1 MFTLSSLISAS
12 GGRVVRGSAD
22 QALRFTGGA
31 FDSRLVSAGDCF
43 FALRDQRDG
52 HDFVAD
58 ALRRGAVAAVVERIP
73 SDIPADAVL
82 IQVASPLH
90 ALRQLADAIR
100 REQPIPAVGIT
111 GSVGKTT
118 TKEATAAAL
127 GARYRVLRTLASHN
141 NEIGVPLTFLRQEP
155 GHEVAVIELGF
166 YVPGEIADLSRLVRQ
181 RIGIITAIPDI
192 PVHFARTPDVEAI
205 ARGKAELIEALP
217 ADGVA
222 LLNADDAR
230 VRGLAAR
237 TRARVVLFGESADA
251 EVRATLVREDGFA
264 GTRFSVRV
272 GSEQTEARLPLPGRH
287 LLGAALAA
295 LGAATILGVPLDEA
309 AVALETLEP
318 PAHRMSVRRG
328 MGITVLDDSYNSSP
342 AAVHAALAV
351 LRDVRTRR
359 VAVLGDMLELGTFS
373 VSAHEAV
380 GADVAR
386 SADALI
392 AVGELA
398 AIIASAA
405 QRSGLRTVRR
415 AADAAEALV
424 SCRQLLRPGDT
435 VLVKGSRALALDALA
450 DALVR
455 PTDETVRA

>member
-12 GGRVVRGSAD
+12 GGQVVRGSAD
-22 QALRFTGGA
+22 HMLRFSGGA
-31 FDSRLVSAGDCF
+31 FDSRLISGGECF

-58 ALRRGAVAAVVERIP
+58 ALGRGAAAAVVERIP
-73 SDIPADAVL
+73 ADVPAGALL
-82 IQVASPLH
+82 IQVADPLL
-90 ALRQLADAIR
+90 ALRRLADAIR
-100 REQPIPAVGIT
+100 DEHPIPAVAIT

-141 NEIGVPLTFLRQEP
+141 NEIGVPLTFLRQEA

-217 ADGVA
+217 ADGIA

-230 VRGLAAR
+230 VRGLAGR
-237 TRARVVLFGESADA
+237 TQARVMLFGESADA
-251 EVRATLVREDGFA
+251 EVRATDVRDDGFA
-264 GTRFSVRV
+264 GTRFTVRI
-272 GSEQTEARLPLPGRH
+272 GGAQAEARLPLPGRH
-287 LLGAALAA
+287 LLGSALAA
-295 LGAATILGVPLDEA
+295 LGAAAALGVPLDEA
-309 AVALETLEP
+309 AVALEMIEP
-318 PAHRMSVRRG
+318 PAHRMSIRRG
-328 MGITVLDDSYNSSP
+328 TDLTVIDDSYNSSP

-351 LRDVRTRR
+351 LRDVPTRR
-359 VAVLGDMLELGTFS
+359 VAVLGDMLELGTLS
-373 VSAHEAV
+373 VAAHEAV
-380 GADVAR
+380 GVDVAR

-405 QRSGLRTVRR
+405 ARSGLGIVRR
-415 AADAAEALV
+415 ATDASEALV
-424 SCRQLLRPGDT
+424 TCRQLLRPGDT

-455 PTDETVRA
+455 STDETVRI